1 MFVIAPF
8 FCLLARANMRKRLL
22 YQVSLYNRDN
32 LLFSMF
38 RYKADILPV
47 TLFFLYFLLDVYVYF
62 SVSALAFLLPYVAVS
77 IVIK

>member
-1 MFVIAPF
+1 
-8 FCLLARANMRKRLL
+8 
-22 YQVSLYNRDN
+22 
-32 LLFSMF
+32 MF

-62 SVSALAFLLPYVAVS
+62 TVSALAFLLPYVAVS